1 MPVWL
6 IGMMGSGKS
15 EVGKVLADRK
25 GWAFVDTD
33 HLITAEAG
41 RDVPTIF
48 SEEGEAG
55 FREREQVAIKQVSGT
70 PAAVVAT
77 GGGAILDP
85 ENVDVMRSTG
95 LVFWL
100 QADTAALA
108 ARLENED
115 LSSRPLLFES
125 DIEETLAGILEE
137 REQLYRHAADFVVGT
152 DLLTVAEVAD
162 LVEALW
168 RE

>member
-1 MPVWL
+1 MPLWL
-6 IGMMGSGKS
+6 IGMMASGKT

-33 HLITAEAG
+33 QVITAEAG
-41 RDVPTIF
+41 RDIPAIF
-48 SEEGEAG
+48 SEEGEVG
-55 FREREQVAIKQVSGT
+55 FRERERLAVKQASGM

-85 ENVDVMRSTG
+85 ENIEVMRSSG

-100 QADTAALA
+100 QADTATLA
-108 ARLENED
+108 ARLDNEN
-115 LSSRPLLFES
+115 LSSRPLLFEA
-125 DIEETLAGILEE
+125 DVVETLDGILRE
-137 REQLYRHAADFVVGT
+137 RESLYRDAADFVVGT
-152 DLLTVAEVAD
+152 DLLSVAEAAD
-162 LVEALW
+162 LIEALW